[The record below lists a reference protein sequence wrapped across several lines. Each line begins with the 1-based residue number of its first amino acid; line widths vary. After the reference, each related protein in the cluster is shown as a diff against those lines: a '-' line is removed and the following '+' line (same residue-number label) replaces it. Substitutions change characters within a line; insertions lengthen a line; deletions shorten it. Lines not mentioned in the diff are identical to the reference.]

1 MVDADSIRDIVA
13 QYAGHGWKL
22 RKVLVDSKNFVS
34 DPKVAEILADADVR
48 ISKLCALWFSRRS
61 QPDREAWELRQLSAS
76 PYALVEVIPDDVDD
90 PERERR
96 LTAVETRMIEN
107 AKRPETSH

>member
-13 QYAGHGWKL
+13 QYADHGWKL
-22 RKVLVDSKNFVS
+22 RRVLVDSKDIVS
-34 DPKVAEILADADVR
+34 DPKVAEILADADLR

-76 PYALVEVIPDDVDD
+76 PYALVEVISDDVEDD
-90 PERERR
+90 DRESR
-96 LTAVETRMIEN
+96 LKAVETQMIEHT
-107 AKRPETSH
+107 KRPETSH

>member
-22 RKVLVDSKNFVS
+22 RRVLVDSKNFVS

>member
-22 RKVLVDSKNFVS
+22 RRVLVDSKNFVS
-34 DPKVAEILADADVR
+34 DPRVAEILADADVR
-48 ISKLCALWFSRRS
+48 SSKLCALWFSRRS